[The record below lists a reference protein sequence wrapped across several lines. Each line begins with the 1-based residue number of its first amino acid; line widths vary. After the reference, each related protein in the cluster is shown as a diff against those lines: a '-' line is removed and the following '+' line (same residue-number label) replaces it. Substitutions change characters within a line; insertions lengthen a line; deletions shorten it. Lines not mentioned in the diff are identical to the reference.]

1 MLLYSSC
8 YKNNKVTR
16 GAAWWRRTAH
26 VLFHLPLCIRIGH
39 TLTKSRS
46 LSPPPP
52 PLCPWQMPPSPFV
65 SAAMLNERSEKNTSE
80 REREREKKGKTCD
93 IYLFTDAHVFLHAAR
108 RCGGPKQFATTFYFE
123 CTYGEWRELARLVP
137 GGQN

>member
-1 MLLYSSC
+1 MFTKKKFKSLNSHILFQ
-8 YKNNKVTR
+8 NK
-16 GAAWWRRTAH
+16 
-26 VLFHLPLCIRIGH
+26 F
-39 TLTKSRS
+39 
-46 LSPPPP
+46 
-52 PLCPWQMPPSPFV
+52 
-65 SAAMLNERSEKNTSE
+65 NERSEKNTSE
-80 REREREKKGKTCD
+80 REREREKKKGKTCD

>member
-8 YKNNKVTR
+8 CKNKKVTR

-26 VLFHLPLCIRIGH
+26 IYSHWPLAAHIIY

-46 LSPPPP
+46 LSLPPPP
-52 PLCPWQMPPSPFV
+52 PLCPWLSV
-65 SAAMLNERSEKNTSE
+65 SAAMLDERSEKNTSE
-80 REREREKKGKTCD
+80 REREREKKIKTFYD